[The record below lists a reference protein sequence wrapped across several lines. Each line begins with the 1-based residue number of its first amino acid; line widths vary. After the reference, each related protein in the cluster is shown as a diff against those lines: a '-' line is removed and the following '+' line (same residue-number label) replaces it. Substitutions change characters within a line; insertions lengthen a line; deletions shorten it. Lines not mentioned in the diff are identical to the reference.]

1 MVDRSSNHRARR
13 TMAALFLTLVVFG
26 CSSDDDASHSTAV
39 LQPDGTRT
47 GAERTDEGGV
57 GTTAPVTAPTDT
69 FLAEDIPLPVGPG
82 CRELYD
88 RVIGAFAGISSG
100 AADETFS
107 GFAEALDEL
116 RAAVPPE
123 LSDDLEVM
131 AATYARIDEVLRSYD
146 YDFAR
151 VWSEPEARAAVAAA
165 FADEEGAFA
174 EASAQLEAWFDEQC
188 SAG

>member
-1 MVDRSSNHRARR
+1 MGRWPIGLAVGVL
-13 TMAALFLTLVVFG
+13 ALLTACAG
-26 CSSDDDASHSTAV
+26 GGDDPGSAPPTTNDIS
-39 LQPDGTRT
+39 
-47 GAERTDEGGV
+47 GGV
-57 GTTAPVTAPTDT
+57 DSGSDTSSVGRGSGSAPVTAPTDT

-107 GFAEALDEL
+107 GFAEAFDEL

-131 AATYARIDEVLRSYD
+131 AATYARIDEVLRSHD